1 MIGCIR
7 AVGSKGLQ
15 GRLVDVIDDSKMTF
29 GPGDPEKLIIVQ
41 ILCCFKPRHFEMC
54 LIAYNLE
61 AKTYRLLVNFLKI
74 VKCSL

>member
-41 ILCCFKPRHFEMC
+41 ILCCFKPRHFEIF
-54 LIAYNLE
+54 LVAFNLE
-61 AKTYRLLVNFLKI
+61 AISNRFLVNFLKI